1 MYVISLDGKITAID
15 VREKGR
21 QLWIA
26 DTGSSLVNSSLS
38 KIEISRNAKLFRL
51 IPSLIGGLYEKS
63 DDDESMKLLPFD
75 AESLLNTSVQFHDEL
90 IITGGKDID
99 TLGLDSNTGK
109 VAEKRE
115 GDIRKGIVFC

>member
-1 MYVISLDGKITAID
+1 LYVISLDGKITAID